1 MTRNNLCIIWI
12 SLKIG
17 GESLGLWN
25 YKFAENIGGAP
36 ERNKL
41 VEKPTKGLKFD
52 GKSYLAIDTTNYA
65 DLTTS
70 FFFKMKF
77 KPERANGILLF
88 IGDNTS
94 RDYAALEIRNQYLV
108 YSFNLGNY
116 SYNFFIAAPFFTRF
130 YLKVA

>member
-1 MTRNNLCIIWI
+1 
-12 SLKIG
+12 
-17 GESLGLWN
+17 
-25 YKFAENIGGAP
+25 
-36 ERNKL
+36 
-41 VEKPTKGLKFD
+41 
-52 GKSYLAIDTTNYA
+52 
-65 DLTTS
+65 
-70 FFFKMKF
+70 MKF

-116 SYNFFIAAPFFTRF
+116 SYNFWLL

>member
-1 MTRNNLCIIWI
+1 M
-12 SLKIG
+12 
-17 GESLGLWN
+17 
-25 YKFAENIGGAP
+25 
-36 ERNKL
+36 

-116 SYNFFIAAPFFTRF
+116 SYNF
-130 YLKVA
+130 